1 MAKTVSLALKGLA
14 KYRMRTFLMMLGIVI
29 GIATLT
35 VIVSISKGAQAKIMK
50 GIQSFGTNA
59 VLVSAGGGKM
69 FGPPDEDTT
78 SLTLED
84 AAAIK
89 ESVKGIKHIAPFT
102 VSVSQDIIYGN
113 QNTASPVLGVTPEWM
128 DAWQWYVDK
137 GEYISDEDNAS
148 MSKNAVIGRTVA
160 RELFGDQNPIGET
173 IRINT
178 TNFKVIG
185 IMAHRGTSPMGMD
198 MDRRVFVPRT
208 TAMRKLFNIDHVGMI
223 RMYVEDEAKL
233 REVTMNV
240 TALLRER
247 HHIAPPQ
254 EDDFRVTNTM
264 KMAAMAKGVSKT
276 LRTFLILL
284 SVISLGVGGIV
295 IANIMFI
302 SVNERKKEIG
312 IRRAFGARAK
322 DIMNQFLGEALMVT
336 VSGGILGTLLGFV
349 VSKVISMIPVASSV
363 GSMGGSMG
371 KKKMMTMPAV
381 ISWEPFALAFL
392 FSVLIGV
399 LAGIQPAKKAAAM
412 DPVEAIRG

>member
-1 MAKTVSLALKGLA
+1 MTKIVNLALKGLT
-14 KYRMRTFLMMLGIVI
+14 KYKMRTFLMMLGIII

-35 VIVSISKGAQAKIMK
+35 VIVSISKGAQMKIMK
-50 GIQSFGTNA
+50 GIRSFGTNA

-78 SLTLED
+78 SLRIED
-84 AAAIK
+84 ADAIK
-89 ESVKGIKHIAPFT
+89 ESVKGVKHIAAFT

-113 QNTASPVLGVTPEWM
+113 KNTTSPVLGVTPEWM

-137 GEYISDEDNAS
+137 GEYISDDDNAS
-148 MSKNAVIGRTVA
+148 MSKNAVIGQTVA

-173 IRINT
+173 IRINN

-223 RMYVEDEAKL
+223 RMYIEDESKL
-233 REVTMNV
+233 QEVTMNV
-240 TALLRER
+240 TALLKER
-247 HHIAPPQ
+247 HHITAGQ
-254 EDDFRVTNTM
+254 EDDFRVTNTV
-264 KMAAMAKGVSKT
+264 KMSMMAKGVSKT

-322 DIMNQFLGEALMVT
+322 DIMNQFLGEALLVT
-336 VSGGILGTLLGFV
+336 VSGGVLGTLLGLA
-349 VSKVISMIPVASSV
+349 VSKIVSMIPLATAI
-363 GSMGGSMG
+363 GPMG

-381 ISWEPFALAFL
+381 ISWEPFVLAFL
-392 FSVLIGV
+392 FSVIIGV

-412 DPVEAIRG
+412 DPVEAMRG